1 MPGCYDGV
9 TGMMG
14 AMGWWWLAAVLI
26 VVVLVTVVLALLM
39 RPRGSAA
46 PADPAR
52 DALRERYARGEIPR
66 EEYEERDAVL
76 SRRAGRRG

>member
-1 MPGCYDGV
+1 
-9 TGMMG
+9 
-14 AMGWWWLAAVLI
+14 
-26 VVVLVTVVLALLM
+26 M
-39 RPRGSAA
+39 RPRGAAA